1 MIYLLAI
8 PLFLILYFILGFINP
23 CSRGLSTKV
32 ALVEIGSRNS
42 KKKYILKK
50 FKQPVLRQYYYDN
63 NLDFVTS
70 SVPKCDNIYIIS
82 KDGTVYKYKCK
93 QQVMVKAT
101 TNEMIELIQS
111 TPINNYIDL
120 YNNFS
125 MNKFIS
131 SIAESLEDP
140 NEAQI

>member
-8 PLFLILYFILGFINP
+8 PLFLLMYFIIGFINP
-23 CSRGLSTKV
+23 CSRGLITKV
-32 ALVEIGSRNS
+32 ALVEIKSRNS

-50 FKQPVLRQYYYDN
+50 FKQPVLKQYYYDN

-70 SVPKCDNIYIIS
+70 SVPKCDSIYIIS
-82 KDGTVYKYKCK
+82 KDGTVYKYKYR
-93 QQVMVKAT
+93 QQLMVKAT
-101 TNEMIELIQS
+101 TNEIIELIQS
-111 TPINNYIDL
+111 TPNNYMDL

-140 NEAQI
+140 NEDQI

>member
-50 FKQPVLRQYYYDN
+50 FKQPVLKQYYYDN
-63 NLDFVTS
+63 NLDFITS
-70 SVPKCDNIYIIS
+70 SVPKCDSIYIIS
-82 KDGTVYKYKCK
+82 KDGTVYKYKYR
-93 QQVMVKAT
+93 QQLMVKAT
-101 TNEMIELIQS
+101 TNEIIELIQS
-111 TPINNYIDL
+111 TPNNYMDL

-140 NEAQI
+140 NEGQI